1 MTKVSVL
8 AIVAVAL
15 LGAESATAQ
24 LPLPNVPAPP
34 PVPTVTTPTLLDPVV
49 EAVPPVPRPPATP
62 QVPAVPLPQTPRV
75 PGVTTVP
82 NVGGVPNV
90 SGVPNAPA
98 VPNRRPAS
106 SPGGQATGG
115 NAPAR
120 SPSSGGSGSGATSTG
135 GSAGDAPGAGRPAGP
150 AGSGSPASVRRTTV
164 RRVRRERRLR
174 ATVRRLQGCFGALS
188 ALERRVLVLRA
199 GVGAGPP
206 RTRSR
211 VARRLDLSMRRVTR
225 LERRGVRT
233 LRRLAGAG
241 RCGGEP
247 SSAGAVAGIPRIAAG
262 LQGMRGLI
270 APDRSTDRTEV
281 KGERKSSGSQPAESA
296 APATLEQRVTALP
309 RARVLGVDL
318 TIPLLVA
325 MGLAGLWF
333 AVRTVRRTVG
343 SDPLS

>member
-8 AIVAVAL
+8 AIAAVAL

-24 LPLPNVPAPP
+24 LPLPDVPTPP
-34 PVPTVTTPTLLDPVV
+34 PVPTVTTPTLLDPVL
-49 EAVPPVPRPPATP
+49 EAVPAVPRPPATP
-62 QVPAVPLPQTPRV
+62 QVPALPLPQTPRV

-90 SGVPNAPA
+90 SG

-120 SPSSGGSGSGATSTG
+120 SPSSGGSGSGATTTG

-174 ATVRRLQGCFGALS
+174 ATVRRLQDCFGALS

-206 RTRSR
+206 RTRFR

-241 RCGGEP
+241 RCGAAASRP
-247 SSAGAVAGIPRIAAG
+247 PPALLPGARASR
-262 LQGMRGLI
+262 
-270 APDRSTDRTEV
+270 
-281 KGERKSSGSQPAESA
+281 
-296 APATLEQRVTALP
+296 RVC
-309 RARVLGVDL
+309 RACG
-318 TIPLLVA
+318 A
-325 MGLAGLWF
+325 
-333 AVRTVRRTVG
+333 
-343 SDPLS
+343 